1 VTDIVESPEVST
13 LLDELTHLTG
23 REDPYPRYH
32 RLREI
37 SPVVRAEDGALV
49 VTRHADCVAVT
60 RHPKLGHMPSH
71 MLEFVRADWADHP
84 ALHQLFTSV
93 LALNP
98 PDHTRLRRLVS
109 SSFTAR
115 RVQALRPRIAQMVQD
130 LLVRMDGEVDFIE
143 AFAFPL
149 PVNVIGELLGI
160 PEPDRAQFQGLVRD
174 WTQVLEVITQEALAT
189 ADPAAATIREY
200 LAGLA
205 AERRRKPG
213 DDLISA
219 LVAAEEDGEKLTED
233 ELLTMA
239 GLLFAA
245 GFETTTNLLGNG
257 VVALLR
263 HPDQLELL
271 RRQSGAAS
279 DSSGA
284 SSGSAAV
291 AASGALAASAV
302 EELLRFD
309 SPVQLLSRVAWD
321 DVEIAGVPLPG
332 GERIVAYLGA
342 GNRDP
347 ERFTDPDRLDL
358 TRPDNAP
365 LSFGGGIHYC
375 LGAPLARLEAQIAF
389 PALLARFPRLELA
402 GEPAR
407 RDSLAIR
414 GYTSLPISV
423 G

>member
-1 VTDIVESPEVST
+1 MTDIVESPEVST
-13 LLDELTHLTG
+13 LLDELTRLVG
-23 REDPYPRYH
+23 REDPYPRYR

-37 SPVVRAEDGALV
+37 SPIVRADDGALV

-60 RHPKLGHMPSH
+60 RDPRLGHMPSH
-71 MLEFVRADWADHP
+71 MLEFIRSDWAEHP
-84 ALHQLFTSV
+84 ALRLLFTSI
-93 LALNP
+93 LTINP

-115 RVQALRPRIAQMVQD
+115 RIQALQPRIAQMVEE
-130 LLVRMDGEVDFIE
+130 LLEKMSGDVDFVE

-160 PEPDRAQFQGLVRD
+160 PEPDRAQFQDLVRD
-174 WTQVLEVITQEALAT
+174 WTQVLEIITSKVLAT

-219 LVAAEEDGEKLTED
+219 LVAAEEDGDQLTED
-233 ELLTMA
+233 ELLTMTA
-239 GLLFAA
+239 LLFAA
-245 GFETTTNLLGNG
+245 GFETTTNLLANS

-263 HPDQLELL
+263 NPDQLELL
-271 RRQSGAAS
+271 RRQPGMAPAAI
-279 DSSGA
+279 
-284 SSGSAAV
+284 
-291 AASGALAASAV
+291 

-309 SPVQLLSRVAWD
+309 SPVQLLSRLAWD
-321 DVEIAGVPLPG
+321 DVEIAGVRVSG
-332 GERIVAYLGA
+332 GDRIVAYLGA

-347 ERFTDPDRLDL
+347 ERFAEPDRLDL
-358 TRPDNAP
+358 GRTDNAP

-375 LGAPLARLEAQIAF
+375 LGAPLARLEAQIAI
-389 PALLARFPRLELA
+389 PALLARFPRLALA
-402 GEPAR
+402 GEPGR

-414 GYTSLPISV
+414 GYTALPISV

>member
-1 VTDIVESPEVST
+1 MTDIVESPEVTT
-13 LLDELTHLTG
+13 LLDELTRLPG
-23 REDPYPRYH
+23 RDDPYPRYR

-71 MLEFVRADWADHP
+71 MMEFVRPDWDRHP
-84 ALHQLFTSV
+84 ALQQLFTSI
-93 LALNP
+93 LAINP

-115 RVQALRPRIAQMVQD
+115 RVQALQPRIAQMVEE
-130 LLVRMDGEVDFIE
+130 LLEPMSGEVDFVQ
-143 AFAFPL
+143 AFGFPL

-160 PEPDRAQFQGLVRD
+160 PEPDRAQFQTLVRD
-174 WTQVLEVITQEALAT
+174 WTQVLEVISPEVLAT
-189 ADPAAATIREY
+189 ADPAAATIRSY

-239 GLLFAA
+239 ALLFAA
-245 GFETTTNLLGNG
+245 GFETTTNLLGNS
-257 VVALLR
+257 VVSLLR
-263 HPDQLELL
+263 NPDQLELL
-271 RRQSGAAS
+271 RMQPG
-279 DSSGA
+279 
-284 SSGSAAV
+284 
-291 AASGALAASAV
+291 LAASAV

-309 SPVQLLSRVAWD
+309 TPVQLLSRVAWD
-321 DVEIAGVPLPG
+321 DIEIAGVPVSG

-358 TRPDNAP
+358 ARPDNAP

-375 LGAPLARLEAQIAF
+375 LGAPLARLEAQIAI
-389 PALLARFPRLELA
+389 PALLARFPGLALA
-402 GEPAR
+402 GEPGR

-414 GYTSLPISV
+414 GYTSVPVTV